1 MFYAVAI
8 IFKQEDLSEYLI
20 YHTVSSGCL
29 GDIFSSGFIAML
41 LKAAFAKSW
50 DSQINGAWLK
60 LF

>member
-8 IFKQEDLSEYLI
+8 IFKQEDISEYLI

-41 LKAAFAKSW
+41 LKAAFAKS
-50 DSQINGAWLK
+50 
-60 LF
+60 